1 MTTAL
6 IVSVFIAVL
15 VAIKYYLSWK
25 EAIQNALLI
34 QHDRDLWKRKA
45 EHFLERTRELAQEK
59 EELVDK
65 MYKNMVHLHPKLNPK
80 PCPVS
85 LTPVPQ
91 LKNTK

>member
-6 IVSVFIAVL
+6 IVTAFIAVL

-25 EAIQNALLI
+25 VAIQNAIMI

-45 EHFLERTRELAQEK
+45 EHFVERTQQLAKEK

-65 MYKNMVHLHPKLNPK
+65 MYKNMVHLQPKLNPT
-80 PCPVS
+80 PCPV
-85 LTPVPQ
+85 LPTPVPQ

>member
-6 IVSVFIAVL
+6 IVTAFIAVL

-25 EAIQNALLI
+25 EAIQNALQI
-34 QHDRDLWKRKA
+34 QKDRDLWKRKA
-45 EHFLERTRELAQEK
+45 EHFVERTRELGKEK

-65 MYKNMVHLHPKLNPK
+65 LYENMVHLQPKLNPT
-80 PCPVS
+80 PCPV
-85 LTPVPQ
+85 LPTPVPT